1 MTPEEAEAYIKD
13 YAKRKKESQTPAPPS
28 NLSSTDLN
36 NWQNQQRARDLEE
49 RKRRIEAENL
59 LRNYRNSSLHNFG
72 GTKKHYN
79 TRIQGT
85 T

>member
-49 RKRRIEAENL
+49 RKRRIEAGTVFQS
-59 LRNYRNSSLHNFG
+59 LRCQSFE
-72 GTKKHYN
+72 
-79 TRIQGT
+79 
-85 T
+85 